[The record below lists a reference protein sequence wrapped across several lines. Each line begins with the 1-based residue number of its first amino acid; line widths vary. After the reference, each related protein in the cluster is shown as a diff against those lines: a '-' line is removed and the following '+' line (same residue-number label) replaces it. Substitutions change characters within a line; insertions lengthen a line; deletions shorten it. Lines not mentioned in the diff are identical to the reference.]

1 MTVFALTFR
10 SFQGPRSRCL
20 QTSETTHAP
29 CTQLDRNFCL
39 DFIDCALIFPLAL
52 LTFSIFVLSL
62 AVLIVTAGAAAFVVW
77 FQYKL
82 SVVLFLL
89 GQEDLQFVAPHHLE
103 IVLYVELLLVSTVGD
118 LCLIF
123 VEM

>member
-1 MTVFALTFR
+1 
-10 SFQGPRSRCL
+10 
-20 QTSETTHAP
+20 
-29 CTQLDRNFCL
+29 L
-39 DFIDCALIFPLAL
+39 DFIDSALIFPLAL